1 MKLYNLLE
9 ELILE
14 NTSRDAVVD
23 AIEGKYRVNIHYAG
37 TDGVSA
43 TGKRT
48 IEVYAFGLTKAGNPV
63 IRAYQPFG
71 DTKTSK
77 PSWKFFRLDRITRW
91 EPLYKNKVYK
101 PISDIDG
108 SIPKAN
114 LYGDK
119 SMSVVYNIIKF

>member
-14 NTSRDAVVD
+14 NTNRDAVVD
-23 AIEGKYRVNIHYAG
+23 AIENKYRVNIHYAG
-37 TDGVSA
+37 TDNTRG
-43 TGKRT
+43 TGQRT

-71 DTKTSK
+71 DTKTKK

-91 EPLYKNKVYK
+91 EPLYKNKFYK
-101 PISDIDG
+101 PISDYDA
-108 SIPKAN
+108 SIPTAN
-114 LYGDK
+114 LNGDN
-119 SMSVVYNIIKF
+119 SMSVVYNTVKF